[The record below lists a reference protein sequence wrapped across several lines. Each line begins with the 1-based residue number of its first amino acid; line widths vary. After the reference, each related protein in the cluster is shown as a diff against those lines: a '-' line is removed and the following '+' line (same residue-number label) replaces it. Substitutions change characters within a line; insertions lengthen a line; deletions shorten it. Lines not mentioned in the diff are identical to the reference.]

1 MCAAKMAGL
10 KHGGDRRSETKVPN
24 GTLDTSDT
32 LAADE
37 AGKVFGVGRRQVFRA
52 LRVLREGCS
61 KLIEQC
67 EAGKVSVSLAC
78 KLLDECESKRDA

>member
-10 KHGGDRRSETKVPN
+10 KNGSNQHKKEGVPF
-24 GTLDTSDT
+24 GTPPDEDK

-52 LRVLREGCS
+52 LRVLREGCRM
-61 KLIEQC
+61 IRGYEP
-67 EAGKVSVSLAC
+67 
-78 KLLDECESKRDA
+78 KRLS